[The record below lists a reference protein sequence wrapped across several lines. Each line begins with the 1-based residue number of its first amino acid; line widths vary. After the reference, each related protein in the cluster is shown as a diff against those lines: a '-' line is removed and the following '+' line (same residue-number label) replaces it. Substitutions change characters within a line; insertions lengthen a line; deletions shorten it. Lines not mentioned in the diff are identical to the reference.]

1 MGRDMEQEYTRAYLA
16 DDGSGHT
23 YLIPHNL
30 SNHFE
35 ERLSIC
41 DRSEDFIGLADSDE
55 EYEYR
60 LKIYNEEMYT
70 YQGFEEEFGDY
81 RVEGDYEIY
90 AKF

>member
-1 MGRDMEQEYTRAYLA
+1 MEQEYTRAYLA

-23 YLIPHNL
+23 YLIPYDL
-30 SNHFE
+30 TDHFA
-35 ERLSIC
+35 ERLTEC
-41 DRSEDFIGLADSDE
+41 EESEDFLDPEDE
-55 EYEYR
+55 EEVYEYK

-70 YQGFEEEFGDY
+70 YEDFEEEFGHY